1 MRRWLIA
8 LFACHFLLGVIGF
21 GIPDHIVDVPRAA
34 DALIDLASNDPLAKS
49 QKGLADLEHALGD
62 ELPDLPDTLQRRAA
76 PPLSHV
82 MTPARAPTNVG
93 LMPWPLLDAPFR
105 PPRRA

>member
-8 LFACHFLLGVIGF
+8 LFACHFLLGVVGF
-21 GIPDHIVDVPRAA
+21 SIPDHIVDVPRAA
-34 DALIDLASNDPLAKS
+34 EALVIDAADPLARS

-62 ELPDLPDTLQRRAA
+62 ELPDLPDTLQRRDA

-82 MTPARAPTNVG
+82 MSAARAPAHIG
-93 LMPWPLLDAPFR
+93 LPPSPQLDGPFR